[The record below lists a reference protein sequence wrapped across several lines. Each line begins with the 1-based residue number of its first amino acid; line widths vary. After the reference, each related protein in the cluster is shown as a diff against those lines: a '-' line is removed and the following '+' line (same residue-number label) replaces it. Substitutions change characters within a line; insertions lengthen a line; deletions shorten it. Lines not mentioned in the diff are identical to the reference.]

1 MKNILTQHE
10 INQFKEDG
18 AVFLKGKFSSQWID
32 ELTHG
37 IDANM
42 EHLSPH
48 FFRHTKDDNVPGYV
62 EDFWVWSTLS
72 S

>member
-37 IDANM
+37 IDTIHGAFK
-42 EHLSPH
+42 P
-48 FFRHTKDDNVPGYV
+48 
-62 EDFWVWSTLS
+62 TLF
-72 S
+72 